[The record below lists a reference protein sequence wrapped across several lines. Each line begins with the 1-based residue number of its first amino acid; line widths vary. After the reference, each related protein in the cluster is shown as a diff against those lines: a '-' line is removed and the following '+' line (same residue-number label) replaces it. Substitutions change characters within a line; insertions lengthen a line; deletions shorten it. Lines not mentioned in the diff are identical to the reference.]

1 MANDLD
7 LRNLLTY
14 KLVALSRE
22 ISYYNQR
29 DANPTGDLNIPEMRI
44 LSIFYS
50 MEKASLSD
58 FVKKALRGDPGNMSR
73 YIKSLEQKGYL
84 KSARDKEDKRLKW
97 LSPTAKGKKTA
108 EKYIQQ
114 RIKHNDELSRE
125 YTKKELTQLSELL
138 DKAVSYYERKGEQ

>member
-1 MANDLD
+1 MSNDLD
-7 LRNLLTY
+7 LRSLLTY
-14 KLVALSRE
+14 KLVSLSRE

-29 DANPTGDLNIPEMRI
+29 DANPTSDLNIPEMRI

-50 MEKASLSD
+50 LGKASLSD
-58 FVKKALRGDPGNMSR
+58 FVKKTLRGDPGNMSR

-84 KSARDKEDKRLKW
+84 KSARDTHDKRLKW

-114 RIKHNDELSRE
+114 RIKHNDELSGE
-125 YTKKELTQLSELL
+125 YTKAELAQLSSLL
-138 DKAVSYYERKGEQ
+138 DKAVGFYDRKGEV

>member
-1 MANDLD
+1 MAHDLD
-7 LRNLLTY
+7 LRSLLTY

-44 LSIFYS
+44 LSILYS
-50 MEKASLSD
+50 MKKASLSD
-58 FVKKALRGDPGNMSR
+58 FVKNALRGDPGNMSR

-84 KSARDKEDKRLKW
+84 KSMRDKEDKRLKW
-97 LSPTAKGKKTA
+97 LSPTTKGKNAA

-114 RIKHNDELSRE
+114 RIKHNDDLSGE
-125 YTKKELTQLSELL
+125 YTKKELAQLSVLL
-138 DKAVSYYERKGEQ
+138 DKAASYYERKGEQ